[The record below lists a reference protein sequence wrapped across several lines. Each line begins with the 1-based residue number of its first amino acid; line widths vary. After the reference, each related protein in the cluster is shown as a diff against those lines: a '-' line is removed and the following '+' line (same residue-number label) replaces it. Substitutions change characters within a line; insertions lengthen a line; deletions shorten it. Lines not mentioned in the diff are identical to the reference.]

1 MKNGK
6 FWITTLLLFVI
17 FIILTPSV
25 IFYTRSSDSQI
36 LFHDAEKI
44 TKQIESKQTDTKN
57 ALIPW
62 IKHILNAQGIKVSNC
77 YYQDEFPHIIA
88 VQLNNSNDAEKAIK
102 TINYSAYSGS
112 RPNPSV
118 IYQTSNFNYQDNTF
132 NEKENTSNT
141 IYISTN
147 IKDIDQIHSVN
158 TVVELDK
165 QTREQTYF
173 FKSYSEKLFSKIF
186 DILNKNI
193 FENQIQMCEENSESA
208 SRLFGLIDDILLTLD
223 TEEMHNIFVAQ
234 MLAKKDVFNKIT
246 SLSSFVKNKDSLFKK
261 ILARLSKNDKTLKNI
276 LSKNSLGLLN
286 PLFDDIYSKNPIISA
301 LTNGQAKL
309 NIHDN
314 NYLVSTDNNDEKVVY
329 TDESFHLAFKKRN
342 NISSKQQ
349 ILLNYYQSQFDSLF
363 PFTVSLYDTIELYN
377 TENLS
382 NILTIDLYKIYHD
395 EYSHTVNTVGK
406 IFSDVKFS
414 EYSSLDNVSSTK
426 DKLYFTSPVWGHAS
440 YLNYVEDKNYDTL
453 SRDTSHIILDI
464 DNPVLNEDSVQ
475 LFEAVLRDL
484 GYFKSTELSNQT
496 ITIYE
501 KSNTFSNYLIGTE
514 EKFVFLPELNMFM
527 LELGSYYERNEFEN
541 KLGKENHKFL
551 IKRQEDY
558 EQARRS
564 KNQVQILMHPPIEKS
579 LIWSNFK
586 LFLSKTLRGDEDKAL
601 KWGLDLSG
609 GQSIRLEIFD
619 NNGNKIKSKN
629 DLQSAQNELYNRI
642 NRLGLSEISI
652 SIQGDYLVV
661 DIPDKDDMNASDL
674 VKAVSMHFRIVNEAY
689 SLDIGGMPKD
699 DEKEVI
705 QKLYNLI
712 RSSNHID
719 HSEEGLRNYV
729 SEILGYNAETNS
741 FEPSDQLG
749 KELIGIG
756 FRVYPKENDDPNA
769 VIIVPDDKT
778 PGNYYVLID
787 QTVITGYDMQK
798 ISIIPNQTGGYGLN
812 FTLKPSRT
820 VNETEFYPAKSLAQ
834 WTGKYSSSELSE
846 ELKLSTNFSRFDR
859 TSNTMD
865 YGWRLACVLD
875 GKVITAPQLKSA
887 LTSGEG
893 TITGPSRSELQQLKT
908 QLKAGS
914 LSFNTRILSEE
925 TVSADLGEAEKS
937 DALVAG
943 TASIVFIFSFL
954 IIYYGWSGV
963 VASVAVFVNILIIWA
978 ILLNL
983 GAALSLSG
991 IAGIIL
997 TVGMSIDAN
1006 VLIFERMRE
1015 ESRYV
1020 EGYSK
1025 LIIASYQ
1032 KAYSAIFDSNITTI
1046 IASLI
1051 LLQFDSGP
1059 VKGFALTIII
1069 GIISSM
1075 ITSLFLTRYYFEVI
1089 SRRLPNYKPRF
1100 LNLFKLSRL
1109 SVKTSF
1115 FSVMVI
1121 ASMYVGYSTYVYHAH
1136 EIPILG
1142 MDFTGG
1148 YTTQVT
1154 VKSDTSEARMELNNV
1169 LSKQGLTPDLFDI
1182 RRIGNQ
1188 SFKIDISSGI
1198 EDQISIFENG
1208 SNEDKQRWVIETLEQ
1223 SNLQSFHSF
1232 EQDVLGSWSTLSG
1245 QLSESMKKNAIIAV
1259 YCALAAILIYISIRF
1274 EYVYAISSVIALTF
1288 DVCTTLSFITLGN
1301 YFGLPLNIDL
1311 QTIGALLTIIGY
1323 SLNDTIV
1330 IFDRIRE
1337 KIKSG
1342 AKLNENLISNSVCET
1357 FSRTMMTSIT
1367 TIIVLIILLTYGGPT
1382 LFPFCSIMAFGVFTG
1397 TCSSLFIAGY
1407 VLITLSAMLK
1417 KKSHGASK
1425 LPR

>member
-1 MKNGK
+1 MFKK
-6 FWITTLLLFVI
+6 TL
-17 FIILTPSV
+17 T
-25 IFYTRSSDSQI
+25 
-36 LFHDAEKI
+36 E
-44 TKQIESKQTDTKN
+44 
-57 ALIPW
+57 
-62 IKHILNAQGIKVSNC
+62 LNNDNQ
-77 YYQDEFPHIIA
+77 
-88 VQLNNSNDAEKAIK
+88 QLN
-102 TINYSAYSGS
+102 
-112 RPNPSV
+112 
-118 IYQTSNFNYQDNTF
+118 
-132 NEKENTSNT
+132 
-141 IYISTN
+141 
-147 IKDIDQIHSVN
+147 DIRS
-158 TVVELDK
+158 K
-165 QTREQTYF
+165 
-173 FKSYSEKLFSKIF
+173 SKI
-186 DILNKNI
+186 
-193 FENQIQMCEENSESA
+193 
-208 SRLFGLIDDILLTLD
+208 
-223 TEEMHNIFVAQ
+223 
-234 MLAKKDVFNKIT
+234 
-246 SLSSFVKNKDSLFKK
+246 
-261 ILARLSKNDKTLKNI
+261 
-276 LSKNSLGLLN
+276 GLLN
-286 PLFDDIYSKNPIISA
+286 PLFEDIYSTNPVISA
-301 LTNGQAKL
+301 LSTDQAKL
-309 NIHDN
+309 EIINN
-314 NYLVSTDNNDEKVVY
+314 NYSISTGNIDQKAEY
-329 TDESFHLAFKKRN
+329 TDESFNLTLKKRSN
-342 NISSKQQ
+342 SSSKQQ
-349 ILLNYYQSQFDSLF
+349 ILNNYYQTQLDSLL
-363 PFTVSLYDTIELYN
+363 PFDATLFDTIELYSAD
-377 TENLS
+377 NLS
-382 NILTIDLYKIYHD
+382 NLLTIDTHKLYGD
-395 EYSHTVNTVGK
+395 EYLQTSNTLSK
-406 IFSDVKFS
+406 LFPDLKFC
-414 EYSSLDNVSSTK
+414 EYSSLDVEHITEDS
-426 DKLYFTSPVWGHAS
+426 LYFTSPVWGFAS
-440 YLNYVEDKNYDTL
+440 YLNHVTENDYDTL
-453 SRDTSHIILDI
+453 SRDTSHIILHVT
-464 DNPVLNEDSVQ
+464 NPVFNDDSVT
-475 LFEAVLRDL
+475 LFETLLRDL
-484 GYFKSTELSNQT
+484 GYFKSNVLSNESVN
-496 ITIYE
+496 IYQ
-501 KSNTFSNYLIGTE
+501 KTNTFTNYLIGTE
-514 EKFVFLPELNMFM
+514 ENFVFLPELNTFM
-527 LELGSYYERNEFEN
+527 LELGSYYERNQFEN
-541 KLGKENHKFL
+541 QRGKENHKFL
-551 IKRQEDY
+551 MKRHEDY

-564 KNQVQILMHPPIEKS
+564 KNQMQMFMHPPIEKS
-579 LIWSNFK
+579 LLWSNFK
-586 LFLSKTLRGDEDKAL
+586 LFISKTLRGDEDKAL

-619 NNGNKIKSKN
+619 NNGNKITSKTN
-629 DLQSAQNELYNRI
+629 LQNAQNELYNRI

-699 DEKEVI
+699 DNKDVM

-719 HSEEGLRNYV
+719 HSEEGLRHYV
-729 SEILGYNAETNS
+729 SDLLGYNAETNT
-741 FEPSDQLG
+741 FEPSDSLG

-756 FRVYPKENDDPNA
+756 FKVYPNENDDPES
-769 VIIVPDDKT
+769 VVVVPDDKT

-787 QTVITGYDMQK
+787 KTVITGYDMQK

-820 VNETEFYPAKSLAQ
+820 IDGVDFYPANSLAY
-834 WTGKYSSSELSE
+834 WTGKYSSAELSE
-846 ELKLSTNFSRFDR
+846 DLKSSTNFSRFDR
-859 TSNTMD
+859 STNSRD

-875 GKVITAPQLKSA
+875 GNVITAPQLKSA

-893 TITGPSRSELQQLKT
+893 TITGPSRTELQQLKT

-937 DALVAG
+937 DALIAG

-954 IIYYGWSGV
+954 ILYYGWSGV
-963 VASVAVFVNILIIWA
+963 VASAAVFVNILIIWA

-1015 ESRYV
+1015 ESQYV

-1025 LIIASYQ
+1025 LIVASYQ

-1100 LNLFKLSRL
+1100 LNVFKLSKL
-1109 SVKTSF
+1109 SIKTSF
-1115 FSVMVI
+1115 VSVMVI
-1121 ASMYVGYSTYVYHAH
+1121 ASIYIGYSTYVYHAH

-1154 VKSDTSEARMELNNV
+1154 VQNDTSDARMELSNV
-1169 LSKQGLTPDLFDI
+1169 LSKRGLTPDLFDI

-1188 SFKIDISSGI
+1188 SFKIDIASGI
-1198 EDQISIFENG
+1198 EDQIIIFESG
-1208 SNEDKQRWVIETLEQ
+1208 SNEDKQRWIIDTLEQ
-1223 SNLQSFHSF
+1223 SNLQSVNSF
-1232 EQDVLGSWSTLSG
+1232 EQDVRGSWSTLSG
-1245 QLSESMKKNAIIAV
+1245 QLSESMKNNAIIAV
-1259 YCALAAILIYISIRF
+1259 YCALAAILIYISFRF
-1274 EYVYAISSVIALTF
+1274 EYMYAISSVIALTF

-1407 VLITLSAMLK
+1407 VLITLNAMLK
-1417 KKSHGASK
+1417 KKSHGTS
-1425 LPR
+1425 